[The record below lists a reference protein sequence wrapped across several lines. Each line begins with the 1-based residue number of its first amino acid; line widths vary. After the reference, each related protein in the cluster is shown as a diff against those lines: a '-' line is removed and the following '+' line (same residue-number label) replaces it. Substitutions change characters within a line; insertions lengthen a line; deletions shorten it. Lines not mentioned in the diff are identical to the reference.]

1 MKITIEFLTNPK
13 CEDESFRHE
22 IALLN
27 ERGQKIAAKYGI
39 HVSKDNQ
46 HDVEKIIRWAFI
58 HGSYERAL
66 ELKRLLEISPYI
78 REVAEGEFL
87 RPHGDDLPG

>member
-1 MKITIEFLTNPK
+1 MKITIEFIINEHFEDRRFTN
-13 CEDESFRHE
+13 E

-39 HVSKDNQ
+39 HIPEAIQD
-46 HDVEKIIRWAFI
+46 DVENIIRWAFI

-66 ELKRLLEISPYI
+66 EIKRLLEISPHI
-78 REVAEGEFL
+78 REVDEGELL
-87 RPHGDDLPG
+87 RPHEDVLPG